1 MMLKVSAVCV
11 GECVRWWVG
20 VCVCLHCFAQ
30 NIVFCSATFVA
41 VAVHF
46 TFNSFNWLCV
56 LALLQG
62 KTTPSFEEVW
72 PAMRPIVL
80 KVLKQEP
87 VTQAEWQDLFYGVH
101 LICLWD
107 EKGAAKIYECLQEDI
122 VAFINV
128 SCLRS

>member
-1 MMLKVSAVCV
+1 MCICVITCAYVCV
-11 GECVRWWVG
+11 RCVYA
-20 VCVCLHCFAQ
+20 L
-30 NIVFCSATFVA
+30 FCTKQYYSFRGFQLVP
-41 VAVHF
+41 
-46 TFNSFNWLCV
+46 FN
-56 LALLQG
+56 LLQG

-128 SCLRS
+128 SDARIEILFFGGIIN

>member
-1 MMLKVSAVCV
+1 
-11 GECVRWWVG
+11 
-20 VCVCLHCFAQ
+20 
-30 NIVFCSATFVA
+30 
-41 VAVHF
+41 
-46 TFNSFNWLCV
+46 
-56 LALLQG
+56 
-62 KTTPSFEEVW
+62 
-72 PAMRPIVL
+72 MRPIVL

-128 SCLRS
+128 SQFEIGSMLSSN